1 MVTTKPMLEL
11 TAADLMSRDIVTI
24 PRHLSV
30 RGAAHR
36 LAQSHV
42 GGAPVIDE
50 TGRCVGVLS
59 TTDLVRWMDRG
70 EAPHRCHLAREAEFH
85 TAWQMADLERLPDEE
100 VGRLMTTDL
109 VSVTPQTR
117 IGELARMMF
126 DAHIHRLFVLDKKGR
141 PAGVIATTD
150 LLAAVVD
157 YDLRDRARSVPPA
170 GVAPTAKME
179 GSPAPVSRAGV
190 L

>member
-70 EAPHRCHLAREAEFH
+70 EAPHRRHLAREADFH

-109 VSVTPQTR
+109 VSVTPSTR
-117 IGELARMMF
+117 IGELARMML
-126 DAHIHRLFVLDKKGR
+126 DAHIHRLFVLDEKGR
-141 PAGVIATTD
+141 PAGVIAATD
-150 LLAAVVD
+150 VLAAVVD
-157 YDLRDRARSVPPA
+157 YDLRDRARTASPSP
-170 GVAPTAKME
+170 GV
-179 GSPAPVSRAGV
+179 V
-190 L
+190 

>member
-59 TTDLVRWMDRG
+59 MTDLVRWMDRG
-70 EAPHRCHLAREAEFH
+70 DGPHRRPLVREEFH
-85 TAWQMADLERLPDEE
+85 TPWQMEDIERLPQEE

-109 VSVTPQTR
+109 VSVTPSTR
-117 IGELARMMF
+117 IGELAGMML
-126 DAHIHRLFVLDKKGR
+126 DAHIHRLVVLDEKGR

-150 LLAAVVD
+150 VLAAVVD
-157 YDLRDRARSVPPA
+157 YDLRDRARSAPPSA
-170 GVAPTAKME
+170 IAPTGKME
-179 GSPAPVSRAGV
+179 GSPAPVSRAGAP
-190 L
+190 

>member
-70 EAPHRCHLAREAEFH
+70 DSPYRSPLAREEFH
-85 TAWQMADLERLPDEE
+85 TPWQMADIERLPQEE

-117 IGELARMMF
+117 IGQLARQML
-126 DAHIHRLFVLDKKGR
+126 DAHIHRLFVLDERGR
-141 PAGVIATTD
+141 PAGVIAATD
-150 LLAAVVD
+150 LLAAVAD
-157 YDLRDRARSVPPA
+157 YDLRDRARTASPSP
-170 GVAPTAKME
+170 GV
-179 GSPAPVSRAGV
+179 V
-190 L
+190 